1 MCSAVA
7 CLHDRS
13 KPGGSAGAT
22 PLRLVQ
28 QARAR
33 ASCSLPPIHSGNWQ
47 SLPSRPVRGTSSGKD
62 LEPCV
67 RPRTSKFLAYGV
79 RRIGACLASSWRIH
93 SIQPD
98 LGGSCQCQP
107 WRILDSNTMA
117 DGSASA
123 SLYPRRDLVNLEY
136 DFHGW
141 RFEQAPG
148 PLCGCSY
155 SSLFHSINLLDQHS
169 REESPT
175 VDTDNKSRA
184 PQPTADQHS
193 REVQIDPI
201 SWDFHSS
208 GRRDTTGGKQHGS
221 SSCGELQ
228 GVNLSQSKHR
238 INGCLRGAEEL

>member
-1 MCSAVA
+1 MISM
-7 CLHDRS
+7 DGDSS
-13 KPGGSAGAT
+13 K
-22 PLRLVQ
+22 
-28 QARAR
+28 
-33 ASCSLPPIHSGNWQ
+33 SG
-47 SLPSRPVRGTSSGKD
+47 L
-62 LEPCV
+62 
-67 RPRTSKFLAYGV
+67 KFLTETMVNGV
-79 RRIGACLASSWRIH
+79 RNHLTGD
-93 SIQPD
+93 QE
-98 LGGSCQCQP
+98 
-107 WRILDSNTMA
+107 ILRATA
-117 DGSASA
+117 D
-123 SLYPRRDLVNLEY
+123 P
-136 DFHGW
+136 
-141 RFEQAPG
+141 APG